1 MSSPAPRLARQD
13 HTQWRVLPLVAT
25 WSGNI
30 YKDTLPVSEKSKN
43 RKWQYIV
50 HSKPTLASVSPAHG
64 PVCLCWIS
72 ALAPA
77 ARHHGLQQ
85 PNEIKSK
92 KARSKASSGFHC
104 DCWGSPGPD
113 QHSCVS
119 PSAFQTWGCQEIL
132 NIISDT
138 ISLILMFVWIK
149 MLFLISNTRASVSTQ
164 PVVCC

>member
-13 HTQWRVLPLVAT
+13 HTQWRGLPLVAT

-72 ALAPA
+72 ALA
-77 ARHHGLQQ
+77 ARPPVTTVSSSQT
-85 PNEIKSK
+85 
-92 KARSKASSGFHC
+92 RSKAKRLA
-104 DCWGSPGPD
+104 
-113 QHSCVS
+113 V
-119 PSAFQTWGCQEIL
+119 
-132 NIISDT
+132 
-138 ISLILMFVWIK
+138 K
-149 MLFLISNTRASVSTQ
+149 
-164 PVVCC
+164 PVVAFIVTAGAARGQTNIAVSHPQLFKREGGEKFSKSSRIQLVWYWCLFG